1 MRGPS
6 VMKSSLG
13 HVFGKIAFLF
23 GISFSSGY
31 LFPDYIGLKLRPE
44 EFFRFKILLY
54 IHLINIF

>member
-1 MRGPS
+1 
-6 VMKSSLG
+6 MKSSLG